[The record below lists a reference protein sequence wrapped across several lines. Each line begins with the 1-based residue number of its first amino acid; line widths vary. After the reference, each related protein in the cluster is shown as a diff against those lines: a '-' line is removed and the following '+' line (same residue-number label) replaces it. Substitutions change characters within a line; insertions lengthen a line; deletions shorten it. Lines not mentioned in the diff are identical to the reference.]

1 MACPAAFTITDG
13 TTTVTVSLGSL
24 AEGYSIAREVIAD
37 GLSIFRSAA
46 GTASLDVLWEKRRY
60 TITGTGPADPVL
72 YGLLLT
78 ATSWT
83 VTIPGFADGS
93 GSETWVVVPARP
105 TQTKDRLT
113 GSHSWTL
120 VLEQAN

>member
-1 MACPAAFTITDG
+1 MTCPAAFTVSDG
-13 TTTVTVSLGSL
+13 TTTVTVRLGSL
-24 AEGYSIAREVIAD
+24 SDTYQIAREVIAD

-78 ATSWT
+78 VASWT
-83 VTIPGFADGS
+83 VVIPGFADGS
-93 GSETWVVVPARP
+93 ANETWTVVPARP

-113 GSHSWTL
+113 GKQSWTL

>member
-1 MACPAAFTITDG
+1 MTCPAAFTINDG
-13 TTTVTVSLGSL
+13 TTTVSVKL
-24 AEGYSIAREVIAD
+24 ASMTDTYQIAREVIAD

-46 GTASLDVLWEKRRY
+46 GTASLDVLWEKKRW

-72 YGLLLT
+72 FGLLLT
-78 ATSWT
+78 AASWT

-93 GSETWVVVPARP
+93 GNETWTVVPARP

-113 GSHSWTL
+113 GNHSWTL